1 MHNQSVDK
9 MRFARASSIVV
20 FTVLFAWLLLGAF
33 RSMVVDPQTT
43 LQGFLKAVPLWVASS
58 YHDQIFLASLTAVA
72 LSCLFAAK
80 ASRWATGAILTLFY
94 SALVVSICWGFANI
108 NLVKILGE
116 PFTFQWLVYGDFLQN
131 EDAKNAMGD
140 AFSLFDLSIISI
152 SGLLTLALGQAA
164 ARLSLKLAPMIQR
177 VVLAAVVVCFG
188 AALYS
193 TRSYVTA
200 EALPAA
206 KIENPIVHFAESAM
220 FNETPVVLTMKT
232 STDNTDVATVGE
244 RPPETSRF
252 KAPSPNSIKNVL
264 VFMME
269 SVPARYVETFG
280 GKYPVTPTI
289 KRYADRSIRFDNI
302 YANAPSTNYTLFS
315 LFSSMYNDISYYGMT
330 YSHPYL
336 RLDSISNTLSTS
348 GFRTAFF
355 WSADSRFQRVD
366 EFLLNKGL
374 DVVQDFRGQKCAEP
388 TFKLSTKEWK
398 NFDYI
403 SDFCSAQSISDW
415 MNADP
420 EKPFFGIMFT
430 AMTHYPYI
438 VNNPMFSARALSS
451 VSGTETHYADD
462 EKFNAY
468 LNALKIGDA
477 ALGNVLDSLDRSGK
491 LDSTLVVIL
500 GDHGEAFGEHGTYV
514 HASALYDENVH
525 IPLIM
530 INRHLFH
537 GDLDHSVGGIID
549 IAPTILDILGHPL
562 PKSWQGRSLFSEQ
575 RPNRTFFFAPW
586 NGYQFGYRQNDSK
599 VLFNSSTGKLEQYDL
614 KSDPGEKANLFTG
627 DVGARDALIQPIARW
642 VQSQRRRVADMVAF
656 QKKDTSRCAATNI
669 EFDAAGTNYRGPP
682 TLDVLVN
689 GKVISRLD
697 IPGKESTASTPQ
709 AIVKELQEASSHTTP
724 FDVDISSVPDPQR
737 IELRF
742 VNDLWAGD
750 AKGGDRNIFIK
761 DVKINGQVQA
771 TAKLHIEEKDAGS
784 IDDIGAS
791 LYGNGAIWFDGPFV
805 EACR

>member
-1 MHNQSVDK
+1 MRTRKPHQDN
-9 MRFARASSIVV
+9 MRFARAGSIVV
-20 FTVLFAWLLLGAF
+20 FTGLFAWLVLGAF
-33 RSMVVDPQTT
+33 RSGVVDPQTT
-43 LQGFLKAVPLWVASS
+43 LAGFLKAVPVGIASS
-58 YHDQIFLASLTAVA
+58 YHDQIFLASLAVVA
-72 LSCLFAAK
+72 LLFLFAAR
-80 ASRWATGAILTLFY
+80 ASRWATVAVLALFY
-94 SALVVSICWGFANI
+94 VALVVSVCWGFANI
-108 NLVKILGE
+108 NLVKTLGE

-140 AFSLFDLSIISI
+140 AFNLFDLSIISA
-152 SGLLTLALGQAA
+152 SALMTLALGQAA
-164 ARLSLKLAPMIQR
+164 ARLSLRLGPMAHR
-177 VVLAAVVVCFG
+177 VALVAVVGCFG
-188 AALYS
+188 AALYG
-193 TRSYVTA
+193 TWSYVSA

-220 FNETPVVLTMKT
+220 FNQTPVVLTMKT
-232 STDNTDVATVGE
+232 SADETDVATVGE

-252 KAPSPNSIKNVL
+252 KAPSPNPIKNVL

-289 KRYADRSIRFDNI
+289 KSYASSSIRFDSI

-336 RLDSISNTLSTS
+336 RLDSISNTLSAN

-438 VNNPMFSARALSS
+438 VNNPMFSAHALASTA
-451 VSGTETHYADD
+451 GTQDHYSDD

-477 ALGNVLDSLDRSGK
+477 ALGKVLDSLKQSGK

-525 IPLIM
+525 IPLIL

-537 GDLDHSVGGIID
+537 DDVDHSVGGIVD
-549 IAPTILDILGHPL
+549 IAPTILDILGRPL

-575 RPNRTFFFAPW
+575 RPDRTFFFAPW
-586 NGYQFGYRQNDSK
+586 NGYQFGYRQGDSK
-599 VLFNSSTGKLEQYDL
+599 VLFNSTTGKLERYDL
-614 KSDPGEKANLFTG
+614 KADPAEKSNLFAG
-627 DVGARDALIQPIARW
+627 DAQARDALIQPIAQW
-642 VQSQRRRVADMVAF
+642 VQSQRRRVAEMVAF
-656 QKKDTSRCAATNI
+656 QKKNPSGCAVASL
-669 EFDAAGTNYRGPP
+669 EFDAAGTNYQGPP
-682 TLDVLVN
+682 TIEVLVN
-689 GKVISRLD
+689 GK
-697 IPGKESTASTPQ
+697 
-709 AIVKELQEASSHTTP
+709 
-724 FDVDISSVPDPQR
+724 
-737 IELRF
+737 
-742 VNDLWAGD
+742 
-750 AKGGDRNIFIK
+750 
-761 DVKINGQVQA
+761 
-771 TAKLHIEEKDAGS
+771 
-784 IDDIGAS
+784 
-791 LYGNGAIWFDGPFV
+791 
-805 EACR
+805 

>member
-1 MHNQSVDK
+1 M
-9 MRFARASSIVV
+9 AASQCFPEQRRRPADNTSRVPEGGASRDS
-20 FTVLFAWLLLGAF
+20 LKLL
-33 RSMVVDPQTT
+33 RS
-43 LQGFLKAVPLWVASS
+43 G
-58 YHDQIFLASLTAVA
+58 FLASLAAVT
-72 LSCLFAAK
+72 LLFLFALK
-80 ASRWATGAILTLFY
+80 VSRWATGAVLTLFY
-94 SALVVSICWGFANI
+94 ITLVVSICWGFANI

-116 PFTFQWLVYGDFLQN
+116 PFTFLWLVYGDFLQN

-140 AFSLFDLSIISI
+140 AFNLFDLLIISA
-152 SGLLTLALGQAA
+152 SAFLVLALGQAA
-164 ARLSLKLAPMIQR
+164 ARLSLSLGPMTHR

-188 AALYS
+188 IVLYG
-193 TRSYVTA
+193 TRSYVRA
-200 EALPAA
+200 EALPTA
-206 KIENPIVHFAESAM
+206 KIENPIIHFAESAM

-232 STDNTDVATVGE
+232 NADETDVATVGE
-244 RPPETSRF
+244 RSPETSRF
-252 KAPSPNSIKNVL
+252 KAPSPNPIKNVL
-264 VFMME
+264 IFMME

-289 KRYADRSIRFDNI
+289 KSYAGSSIRFDNI

-336 RLDSISNTLSTS
+336 RLDSISNILSER

-438 VNNPMFSARALSS
+438 VNNPMFSAHASS
-451 VSGTETHYADD
+451 SATGNETHYSGD

-468 LNALKIGDA
+468 LNALSIGDA
-477 ALGNVLDSLDRSGK
+477 ALGKVLDSLKRSGR
-491 LDSTLVVIL
+491 LDSTLVVVL

-525 IPLIM
+525 IPLIL

-537 GDLDHSVGGIID
+537 DDVDHSIGGIVD
-549 IAPTILDILGHPL
+549 VAPTILDVLGQPL

-575 RPNRTFFFAPW
+575 RPDRTFFFAPW
-586 NGYQFGYRQNDSK
+586 NGYQFGYRQGDRK
-599 VLFNSSTGKLEQYDL
+599 VLFNSTTGKLEQYDL
-614 KSDPGEKANLFTG
+614 KADPAEKSNLVGG
-627 DVGARDALIQPIARW
+627 DPEAHDALIQPIAQW
-642 VQSQRRRVADMVAF
+642 VQSQRRRIAEMVAL
-656 QKKDTSRCAATNI
+656 QKKNPPGCTATNL
-669 EFDAAGTNYRGPP
+669 EFDAAGTSYQGLP
-682 TLDVLVN
+682 TIEVLVN
-689 GKVISRLD
+689 GKSVGRYD
-697 IPGKESTASTPQ
+697 IPGRESVASTPKGII
-709 AIVKELQEASSHTTP
+709 AELQSVTAQTTR
-724 FDVDISSVPDPQR
+724 FKVDIGSVPDPQR

-750 AKGGDRNIFIK
+750 GKGGDRNVFIK
-761 DVKINGQVQA
+761 DIKVNGQLQSSV
-771 TAKLHIEEKDAGS
+771 KFRVEEKEAGS
-784 IDDIGAS
+784 IDDTGVS
-791 LYGNGAIWFDGPFV
+791 LYGNGSLWFNGPII
-805 EACR
+805 EGCG